1 MEKRELKASVPK
13 FDKVPWLSKASLEN
27 KPLLLSLPKRSPHCT
42 PTFLTA
48 YKKNMNLPMW
58 GQVPDVLRKG
68 RRNQNNL
75 THLRNKQLC
84 STCRELKTVQPR
96 PVMIPRDLKL
106 SYENFMSHR
115 TMSHYQPEVQT
126 VPRPSRDNILAESI
140 QYRLPILGPRTAV
153 FQGVLADAYKTL
165 QEMQHSSYPRKEPMD
180 RTMKQRVVQFH
191 HLPHPQ
197 REDALPSQSS

>member
-58 GQVPDVLRKG
+58 GQVPDVLRK
-68 RRNQNNL
+68 
-75 THLRNKQLC
+75 
-84 STCRELKTVQPR
+84 VQPR